1 MRNDWAAVYRGQE
14 LILDVCRGIEPLIF
28 GGGTAIHR
36 CVLSKERRES
46 EDIDFFIDH
55 ICGSSESS
63 RYAMEIRKAFA
74 AYPQINVLNYAFRPE
89 EKSHRFACI
98 VEGSDEVI
106 KVELLDFTGGRFG
119 DESFITSSLYP
130 RVENRYNLIL
140 YKLKAL
146 SDRTDTIKDLYD
158 LYFLFR
164 EHKKP
169 IDTRT
174 LFFDLD
180 MKFKAATGYEYGA
193 AEIVKALE
201 AKHRQWDII
210 PKNVYDSNSDL
221 ILNAIYDFRDELVN
235 ALTDPFI
242 EHIDLSFERYVQNRV
257 EALGFD
263 ATIEEYLDIIEP
275 NSFISAIIKESMF
288 SSS

>member
-14 LILDVCRGIEPLIF
+14 LILDVCKGIEPLVF

-55 ICGSSESS
+55 LCGVSESN
-63 RYAMEIRKAFA
+63 RYAVEMRKAFTTHK
-74 AYPQINVLNYAFRPE
+74 QINVINYDFRPE

-106 KVELLDFTGGRFG
+106 KVELLDFTGGRFT
-119 DESFITSSLYP
+119 DESFVKSALFP
-130 RVENRYNLIL
+130 RVENSYNLIL

-164 EHKKP
+164 EHKTS

-180 MKFKAATGYEYGA
+180 MKFQAATGYDYGA
-193 AEIVKALE
+193 GEILKALE

-210 PKNVYDSNSDL
+210 PKNVFGSSTDL
-221 ILNAIYDFRDELVN
+221 ISAAIYDFRDELVN
-235 ALTDPFI
+235 VITDPYI
-242 EHIDLSFERYVQNRV
+242 EQIDLSHEQYIKKQID
-257 EALGFD
+257 ALDFD
-263 ATIEEYLDIIEP
+263 TTIEEYLDVIEA
-275 NSFISAIIKESMF
+275 NSFVSALVKESIF
-288 SSS
+288 

>member
-1 MRNDWAAVYRGQE
+1 MRNDWSAVYLGQE
-14 LILDVCRGIEPLIF
+14 LILNVCRDIEPLIF

-46 EDIDFFIDH
+46 EDIDFFVDH
-55 ICGSSESS
+55 ICGSSEST
-63 RYAMEIRKAFA
+63 RYAMEMRKAFTTH
-74 AYPQINVLNYAFRPE
+74 PQINIINYAFRPE

-98 VEGSDEVI
+98 IEGSDEVI
-106 KVELLDFTGGRFG
+106 KVELLDFTGGRFS
-119 DESFITSSLYP
+119 DESFVKSHLFP
-130 RVENRYNLIL
+130 RVENSYNLIL

-164 EHKKP
+164 EHKTP

-174 LFFDLD
+174 LFFDLE
-180 MKFKAATGYEYGA
+180 MKFKAATGYDYGA
-193 AEIVKALE
+193 VEILKALE

-210 PKNVYDSNSDL
+210 PKNVGESNTDL
-221 ILNAIYDFRDELVN
+221 ISAAIYDFRDELVN

-242 EHIDLSFERYVQNRV
+242 EQIDLSHERYVKNKI
-257 EALGFD
+257 EALDFD
-263 ATIEEYLDIIEP
+263 TTVEEYLDVIEA
-275 NSFISAIIKESMF
+275 NSFVSARVKESIL
-288 SSS
+288 

>member
-14 LILDVCRGIEPLIF
+14 LLLNVCRGIEPLIF

-46 EDIDFFIDH
+46 EDIDFFVDH
-55 ICGSSESS
+55 LCGSGESS
-63 RYAMEIRKAFA
+63 RYAIEMRKAFTA
-74 AYPQINVLNYAFRPE
+74 HEQINVINYDFRPE

-98 VEGSDEVI
+98 VQGSDEVI
-106 KVELLDFTGGRFG
+106 KVELLDFTGGRFS
-119 DESFITSSLYP
+119 DEVFVKSPLFP
-130 RVENRYNLIL
+130 RVENSYNLIL

-164 EHKKP
+164 ENKTP

-174 LFFDLD
+174 LFFDLE
-180 MKFKAATGYEYGA
+180 MKFKAATGYDYGA
-193 AEIVKALE
+193 GEILKALE

-210 PKNVYDSNSDL
+210 PKNTGDSYTDL
-221 ILNAIYDFRDELVN
+221 ISAAIYDFRDELVN
-235 ALTDPFI
+235 VITDPFI
-242 EHIDLSFERYVQNRV
+242 EQIDLSYERYVKNKI
-257 EALGFD
+257 EALDFE
-263 ATIEEYLDIIEP
+263 TTVEEYLDIIEA
-275 NSFISAIIKESMF
+275 NSFVSALVKESIL
-288 SSS
+288 

>member
-1 MRNDWAAVYRGQE
+1 MRNDWAAVYKGQE
-14 LILDVCRGIEPLIF
+14 LILDVCKDIKSLIF

-46 EDIDFFIDH
+46 EDIDFFVDH
-55 ICGSSESS
+55 VCGSSEST
-63 RYAMEIRKAFA
+63 RYAMEMRKAFTA
-74 AYPQINVLNYAFRPE
+74 HPQINVINYDFRPE

-106 KVELLDFTGGRFG
+106 KVELLDFTGGRFS
-119 DESFITSSLYP
+119 DESFVASSLYP
-130 RVENRYNLIL
+130 RVENSYNLIL

-164 EHKKP
+164 EHKTS

-180 MKFKAATGYEYGA
+180 MKFKAATGYSYGA
-193 AEIVKALE
+193 AEILKALE
-201 AKHRQWDII
+201 AKHRNWDII
-210 PKNVYDSNSDL
+210 PKNVYNSNTDL
-221 ILNAIYDFRDELVN
+221 ISAAIFDFRDELVN
-235 ALTDPFI
+235 ALTDPYI
-242 EHIDLSFERYVQNRV
+242 EQIDLSHEQYITNKI
-257 EALGFD
+257 EALDFGT
-263 ATIEEYLDIIEP
+263 TIEEYLDVIEP
-275 NSFISAIIKESMF
+275 NSFIATLAKESVL
-288 SSS
+288 

>member
-1 MRNDWAAVYRGQE
+1 MRNDWGAVYRGQE
-14 LILDVCRGIEPLIF
+14 LILDVCRDIEPLIF

-46 EDIDFFIDH
+46 EDIDFFVDH

-63 RYAMEIRKAFA
+63 RYAMEMRKVLTAH
-74 AYPQINVLNYAFRPE
+74 PQINVINYDFRPE

-106 KVELLDFTGGRFG
+106 KVELLDFTGGRFS
-119 DESFITSSLYP
+119 DESFVASSLYP
-130 RVENRYNLIL
+130 RVENSYNLIL

-164 EHKKP
+164 EHKTP

-180 MKFKAATGYEYGA
+180 MKFKAATGYSYGV
-193 AEIVKALE
+193 AEILKALE
-201 AKHRQWDII
+201 AKHRNWDII
-210 PKNVYDSNSDL
+210 PKNVCNSDTDL
-221 ILNAIYDFRDELVN
+221 ISAAIFDFRDELVN
-235 ALTDPFI
+235 ALTDPYI
-242 EHIDLSFERYVQNRV
+242 EQIDLSHEQYITNKI
-257 EALGFD
+257 EALDFHP
-263 ATIEEYLDIIEP
+263 TIEEYLDVIEP
-275 NSFISAIIKESMF
+275 NSFISTLAKESVL
-288 SSS
+288 

>member
-14 LILDVCRGIEPLIF
+14 LILDVCKDIEPLIF
-28 GGGTAIHR
+28 AGGTAIHR

-46 EDIDFFIDH
+46 EDIDFFVDH
-55 ICGSSESS
+55 LCGATESS
-63 RYAMEIRKAFA
+63 RYAMEMRKAFTA
-74 AYPQINVLNYAFRPE
+74 HPQINVINYDFRPE

-106 KVELLDFTGGRFG
+106 KVELLDFTGGRFC
-119 DESFITSSLYP
+119 DESFVNSSLYP
-130 RVENRYNLIL
+130 RVENSYNLIL

-164 EHKKP
+164 EHKTP

-180 MKFKAATGYEYGA
+180 MKFKAATGYSYGA
-193 AEIVKALE
+193 GEILKALE
-201 AKHRQWDII
+201 AKHRNWDII
-210 PKNVYDSNSDL
+210 PKNVFDSNTDL
-221 ILNAIYDFRDELVN
+221 ISNAIFEFRDELVN
-235 ALTDPFI
+235 AITDPYI
-242 EHIDLSFERYVQNRV
+242 ELIDLSHEHYLNTKI
-257 EALGFD
+257 EALDFETT
-263 ATIEEYLDIIEP
+263 AEEYLDVIEA
-275 NSFISAIIKESMF
+275 NSFISALVKESIL
-288 SSS
+288 

>member
-1 MRNDWAAVYRGQE
+1 MRNDWGAVYRGQE
-14 LILDVCRGIEPLIF
+14 LLLDVCKDIEPLIF

-46 EDIDFFIDH
+46 EDIDFFVDH
-55 ICGSSESS
+55 LCGATESN
-63 RYAMEIRKAFA
+63 RYAMEMRKAFTA
-74 AYPQINVLNYAFRPE
+74 HSQINVINYDFRPE

-106 KVELLDFTGGRFG
+106 KVELLDFTGGRFC
-119 DESFITSSLYP
+119 DESFVDSPLFP

-146 SDRTDTIKDLYD
+146 SDRTDTMKDLYD

-164 EHKKP
+164 EHKTP

-180 MKFKAATGYEYGA
+180 MKFKAATGYSYGV

-201 AKHRQWDII
+201 AKHRKWDIV
-210 PKNVYDSNSDL
+210 PKNIFDANIDL
-221 ILNAIYDFRDELVN
+221 ISRAIYDFRDELVD
-235 ALTDPFI
+235 ALTDPYI
-242 EHIDLSFERYVQNRV
+242 EQIDLSHERYVNNRI
-257 EALGFD
+257 EALDFET
-263 ATIEEYLDIIEP
+263 TIKEYLDVIEA
-275 NSFISAIIKESMF
+275 NSFVSELVKESR
-288 SSS
+288 